1 MSDEF
6 RVVSEDK
13 RVARYYRD
21 LLVWQKSFDLAN
33 DVYEATS
40 SFPKD
45 EIYGLTSQIRR
56 ASVSIASNIAEG
68 AARNSTKE
76 FLHFI
81 SITKGSLAEIETQL
95 LLAER
100 RGYLASAS
108 LERILKQTD
117 EISRMLT
124 GLKRKLAESL

>member
-1 MSDEF
+1 MSSEI
-6 RVVSEDK
+6 RVVSEEK

-21 LLVWQKSFDLAN
+21 LLVWQKAFDFAS
-33 DVYEATS
+33 DIYDATS
-40 SFPKD
+40 TFPKD

-95 LLAER
+95 LLSER
-100 RGYLASAS
+100 RNYLASES
-108 LERILKQTD
+108 LNDLLKQTD

-124 GLKRKLAESL
+124 GLRRKLQESL